1 MSLSFKLFTSFW
13 CPCTIFPHFVI
24 EPGPEA
30 CIKTGK
36 SQLFSRFELSIFN
49 ILPWTNLG
57 ALSLLMIGFFISLH
71 SPPPPRGKKLLKCPT
86 QLFRRRQNRR
96 PWLSTRRLNRRLAL
110 RFKFPTPA
118 RQRFKFPSLAP
129 GHRRRS
135 NVSGFPVRCWDG
147 GLSLTVF
154 SSVRAH
160 DCR

>member
-1 MSLSFKLFTSFW
+1 MSLYNIPSLRDRAGPWGVYKDRQISIVLPFW
-13 CPCTIFPHFVI
+13 VVHLQHPPLDKPLGILT
-24 EPGPEA
+24 
-30 CIKTGK
+30 
-36 SQLFSRFELSIFN
+36 FEGWSVH
-49 ILPWTNLG
+49 
-57 ALSLLMIGFFISLH
+57 ISPF
-71 SPPPPRGKKLLKCPT
+71 PPPPQRKKLLKFPT

-135 NVSGFPVRCWDG
+135 NASGFPVRCWDG
-147 GLSLTVF
+147 GLSLTFF
-154 SSVRAH
+154 SSMRAH

>member
-49 ILPWTNLG
+49 ILPRTNLG
-57 ALSLLMIGFFISLH
+57 ALSLLMIGFFISIH
-71 SPPPPRGKKLLKCPT
+71 SPPPPPRGKKLLKCPT

-96 PWLSTRRLNRRLAL
+96 PWLSTRRLNRCLTL

-118 RQRFKFPSLAP
+118 RQRFKFPSPWAQTM
-129 GHRRRS
+129 
-135 NVSGFPVRCWDG
+135 VKCQW
-147 GLSLTVF
+147 LSPEMLGWEIVF
-154 SSVRAH
+154 N
-160 DCR
+160 CF

>member
-1 MSLSFKLFTSFW
+1 MSLYNIPSLRDRAGPWGVYKDRQISIVLPFW
-13 CPCTIFPHFVI
+13 VVHLQHPPPDKPWGTLAFDDWFFHISP
-24 EPGPEA
+24 
-30 CIKTGK
+30 
-36 SQLFSRFELSIFN
+36 
-49 ILPWTNLG
+49 LP
-57 ALSLLMIGFFISLH
+57 
-71 SPPPPRGKKLLKCPT
+71 PPPPRGKKLLKCPT

-110 RFKFPTPA
+110 RFKFPTSA

-154 SSVRAH
+154 SSVRVH